1 MCPGMEILKHY
12 VPRVVFVCS
21 CSGVRC
27 RNEVQPY
34 PCEGS
39 MCAPVA
45 GIHKFQK
52 GYISVVRAI
61 CVGCTKNVPRG
72 ISS

>member
-1 MCPGMEILKHY
+1 MCIIKNE
-12 VPRVVFVCS
+12 
-21 CSGVRC
+21 
-27 RNEVQPY
+27 EVQPY

-52 GYISVVRAI
+52 GYISVVCAV
-61 CVGCTKNVPRG
+61 CGGVLKMFCGG
-72 ISS
+72 